1 MEALLELAP
10 RDAGVDP
17 GDLDVEF
24 LEGRS
29 LHDIVAC
36 EATCGPCSRGTSV
49 CPNTGRSYL
58 LA

>member
-10 RDAGVDP
+10 RDAGTDP
-17 GDLDVEF
+17 GEPDVEF

-36 EATCGPCSRGTSV
+36 EASCYCTYGTDY
-49 CPNTGRSYL
+49 CPATGRSNF
-58 LA
+58 